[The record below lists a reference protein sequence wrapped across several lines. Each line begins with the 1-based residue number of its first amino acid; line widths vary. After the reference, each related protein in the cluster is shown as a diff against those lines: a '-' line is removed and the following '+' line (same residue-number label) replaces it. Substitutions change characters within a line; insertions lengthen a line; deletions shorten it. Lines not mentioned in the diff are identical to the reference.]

1 MSSGDRPG
9 PLIGAGRAADVYAL
23 DERRVLR
30 RYRNGESSER
40 EAAVM
45 AYLAGAGF
53 PVPRVHD
60 ASGPDLVLERLGGRD
75 MLADL
80 SARPWLA
87 RRHARTLAGL
97 HDQLHAITAPPSLRA
112 PFGPGGLVLHLD
124 LHPGNVMLTAAGP
137 VVIDWSNVAAGPAA
151 ADVAM
156 AWLIIATSEVDA
168 PPLLLRP
175 AISSVRAVLLRR
187 FRALVR
193 DDPGPE
199 LARVA
204 RARMADRNV
213 RPAEARRLQVIAD
226 RAGRSAAS

>member
-112 PFGPGGLVLHLD
+112 PFGPGGRVLHLD